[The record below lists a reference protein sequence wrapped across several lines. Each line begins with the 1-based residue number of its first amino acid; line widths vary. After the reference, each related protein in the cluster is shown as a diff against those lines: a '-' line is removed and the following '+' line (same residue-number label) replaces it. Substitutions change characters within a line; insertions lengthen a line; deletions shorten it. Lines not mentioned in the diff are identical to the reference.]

1 MVRFAIKC
9 KLLHLLVY
17 SLYAAILFSMCC
29 GRNVYRPKFKVAIV
43 IGIYAMFNFIDSVLC
58 L

>member
-1 MVRFAIKC
+1 MDRFAIKC

-17 SLYAAILFSMCC
+17 SLYAAILFSMCY
-29 GRNVYRPKFKVAIV
+29 GRNVYKFEVAINWV
-43 IGIYAMFNFIDSVLC
+43 YATFNFIDSVLC